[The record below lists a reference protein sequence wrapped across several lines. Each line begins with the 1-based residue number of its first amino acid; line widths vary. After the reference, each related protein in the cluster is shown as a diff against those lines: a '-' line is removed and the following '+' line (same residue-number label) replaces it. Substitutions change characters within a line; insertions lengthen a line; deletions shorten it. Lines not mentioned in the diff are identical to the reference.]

1 MTQRIDGRKPDELR
15 PIRMQLG
22 FLETAEGSCWI
33 EYGKTR
39 VLCTASFQDNLPAWK
54 TDSAG
59 WVTAEYGMLPKSSKN
74 RISREINRPKGR
86 TAEIQRLIGRAIR
99 AVTDFEALGNRM
111 VNIDCDVIQADG
123 GTRTAAVTGAMLA
136 FWEACHL
143 MASAG
148 VFQHWPIR
156 ERLAAVSVGMVRGV
170 PLLDL
175 CYSEDSIADV
185 DMNVVL
191 TESGRIVEIQGTA
204 ESNPFSKQDLDEMLS
219 LASHGIRE
227 LLAKQAETVQNLIP
241 PISPRKS

>member
-39 VLCTASFQDNLPAWK
+39 VLCTASFQDSLPSWK
-54 TDSAG
+54 TDSSG
-59 WVTAEYGMLPKSSKN
+59 WVTAEYGMLPKSSKT
-74 RISREINRPKGR
+74 RISREINKPKGR

-143 MASAG
+143 MSAAG
-148 VFQHWPIR
+148 IFQYWPIR
-156 ERLAAVSVGMVRGV
+156 ERIAAVSVGQVHGV
-170 PLLDL
+170 SMLDL
-175 CYSEDSIADV
+175 CYSEDSTADV

-191 TESGRIVEIQGTA
+191 TESGKIVEIQGTA
-204 ESNPFSKQDLDEMLS
+204 ESSPFSRQDLDEMFA
-219 LASHGIRE
+219 LASQGISE
-227 LLAKQAETVQNLIP
+227 LLARQAEAIHHLVPSTG
-241 PISPRKS
+241 PRRS